1 MRFYELCFWTP
12 FWHAARYEADTRLG
26 AFWLTADAWLGLDH
40 IMAGTVGV
48 SGLAYTH
55 WLYELWVQQDQ
66 ARMAHLLFTFVANG
80 TMIFRLLIISGAVM
94 STRAVHGH
102 LRQAVMRAMHKWGE
116 RVLEVNTAQPA
127 PS

>member
-1 MRFYELCFWTP
+1 MP
-12 FWHAARYEADTRLG
+12 VAARG
-26 AFWLTADAWLGLDH
+26 WLH
-40 IMAGTVGV
+40 EQ
-48 SGLAYTH
+48 
-55 WLYELWVQQDQ
+55 WLYELYVQQDQ